1 MSAAAFQL
9 FYVYYLKYRRN
20 VNTVN
25 NEMANELRTPN
36 VCSGIFLDTKNIRI
50 KILTEKMDF
59 NEMASIKEETARSFV
74 SGRYSSGY
82 VS

>member
-1 MSAAAFQL
+1 MSCRCVSAAAFQL

-36 VCSGIFLDTKNIRI
+36 VCSGIFFGHK
-50 KILTEKMDF
+50 K
-59 NEMASIKEETARSFV
+59 
-74 SGRYSSGY
+74 Y
-82 VS
+82 